1 MNAAA
6 VKPLLVPAGIVGGLA
21 LVTYLVLRALRSAAA
36 PTVGE
41 TATSGGGIAQNALNG
56 LFGLGQSSST
66 VSEIEL
72 DAGSLHV
79 PTPDPGSLDPLDF
92 ISGGIVDPRN
102 GGTVRRV
109 GYGSQTVR
117 LTAELSNSGTRDWTG
132 ALMLDVEEDYLFSDE
147 KGSFSKVVTVR
158 ANSTKQIEIDYAL
171 AADFEFREPNLFIDV
186 FAGTKYLGPHEVVV
200 S

>member
-1 MNAAA
+1 MNANTL
-6 VKPLLVPAGIVGGLA
+6 KPWLVPGAIVAGVG
-21 LVTYLVLRALRSAAA
+21 LVAFVLLRALKSAAA
-36 PTVGE
+36 PTIGE

-66 VSEIEL
+66 VAELEL
-72 DAGSLHV
+72 DTGSLYV
-79 PTPDPGSLDPLDF
+79 PTPDPESIEPLDF

-117 LTAELSNSGTRDWTG
+117 LKAELSNSGAIDWTG
-132 ALMLDVEEDYLFSDE
+132 PLRLEVDEDYLFNDE

-158 ANSTKQIEIDYAL
+158 AGTTKQVDIDYAL
-171 AADFEFREPNLFIDV
+171 AADVEIREPNLFINV
-186 FAGTKYLGPHEVVV
+186 FAGTKYLGPHEVIV